1 MSLASFPRVNFH
13 VFENKTLVCNVF
25 IDKTI
30 HKQKETVV
38 VNSHMIIPYNLQ
50 KKSTTY
56 EKFNLLLD
64 TYHEVT
70 HFEWE
75 PFNTFVMT
83 LSHLSTNKVLNDNTN
98 TIALTVINCTRAGS
112 KLEEYLKI

>member
-1 MSLASFPRVNFH
+1 M
-13 VFENKTLVCNVF
+13 F

-30 HKQKETVV
+30 YKQKETVV
-38 VNSHMIIPYNLQ
+38 VNSHMITPYNLQ

-70 HFEWE
+70 HLEWE
-75 PFNTFVMT
+75 PINTFVMT
-83 LSHLSTNKVLNDNTN
+83 SSQHRQGYK
-98 TIALTVINCTRAGS
+98 R
-112 KLEEYLKI
+112 

>member
-1 MSLASFPRVNFH
+1 M
-13 VFENKTLVCNVF
+13 F

-30 HKQKETVV
+30 YKQKETVV
-38 VNSHMIIPYNLQ
+38 VNSHMITPYNLW
-50 KKSTTY
+50 KKSTTMRS
-56 EKFNLLLD
+56 FNLLLD

-83 LSHLSTNKVLNDNTN
+83 LSYLNTDKVINDGTN
-98 TIALTVINCTRAGS
+98 TIALTVVNCTRAGS